1 MQESAWKVLFLA
13 PLELQGR
20 CAEFSSEQSDEMGA
34 IRKTGG
40 KTGIRNA
47 SSLGEQLCRIGKATR
62 FDIVVRG
69 DLQIAAEPTV

>member
-34 IRKTGG
+34 IGKAGG
-40 KTGIRNA
+40 KASLGNA
-47 SSLGEQLCRIGKATR
+47 SALGE
-62 FDIVVRG
+62 
-69 DLQIAAEPTV
+69 